1 MTLPRIRPSPRRS
14 KPRLRLDSKHWR
26 NTRGALTR
34 SRQRRCKPLDVK
46 LDYLINASRRL
57 GRKDWL
63 NVCAGTI
70 LVYILTASVPPEGAR
85 DMFLGILRAIGH
97 LLVSQARP
105 CCRCDSGPL
114 CLLLHHL
121 VGARPL
127 SSQGQALRRLARPR
141 ESEPTDNAVRPV
153 CEDDDG
159 ISSQPTLN
167 MWPTCP

>member
-121 VGARPL
+121 NSSPLIYSFGWRAPALISGPGFTASRPP
-127 SSQGQALRRLARPR
+127 QRIGTDRQCRPAGVRR
-141 ESEPTDNAVRPV
+141 
-153 CEDDDG
+153 
-159 ISSQPTLN
+159 
-167 MWPTCP
+167 